1 MMDQTAVEIRN
12 VTKTYPIR
20 TQKGKRK
27 GGTNTVLGGVNLTV
41 AKGEVLGILGGNGSG
56 KSTLLK
62 ILSGVIAPSSGEVV
76 IKGKV
81 ASILELT
88 VGFHE
93 DLSGIENI
101 YVRAKLY
108 GIPKDV
114 IDQRLDDIIQ
124 YADIGDYIYNPIRTY
139 SSGMRSRLAFA
150 IMINV
155 DADVFI
161 IDEALSVG
169 DSRFNVKTMGFL
181 EGLAMQGRTVLI
193 TSHSTYVLRMFCSRA
208 VILDNGVI
216 TADGDPDEICKEYDA
231 LNLGTQ
237 EELVRSAE
245 TGVPDAEYRM

>member
-1 MMDQTAVEIRN
+1 MDETALEIRN

-20 TQKGKRK
+20 TGKGKRK
-27 GGTNTVLGGVNLTV
+27 GGTNTVLDGISLSVM
-41 AKGEVLGILGGNGSG
+41 KGEVLGILGGNGSG

-62 ILSGVIAPSSGEVV
+62 ILSGVIAPSAGEVV
-76 IKGKV
+76 VNGKV

-93 DLSGIENI
+93 DLSGLENI
-101 YVRAKLY
+101 YIRAKLY

-114 IDQRLDDIIQ
+114 IEERLDEIIK

-150 IMINV
+150 IMVNV

-181 EGLAMQGRTVLI
+181 EHLAMEGRTVLI

-208 VILDNGVI
+208 VILDGGRI
-216 TADGDPDEICKEYDA
+216 TADGDPDEICKEFDA
-231 LNLGTQ
+231 LDLGTQ
-237 EELVRSAE
+237 EELVRWA
-245 TGVPDAEYRM
+245 GQGIPDAEYRM